1 MISLHI
7 TQRKPAF
14 YRVKEW
20 LTPMA
25 MVPAVMRAVRAMRA
39 MRLWRLLV
47 LRTAAV
53 RVGGAG
59 HEVASE
65 EVPIGLRRTAA
76 RMPGKIATHLVKRM
90 TASDL
95 S

>member
-1 MISLHI
+1 M
-7 TQRKPAF
+7 
-14 YRVKEW
+14 
-20 LTPMA
+20 
-25 MVPAVMRAVRAMRA
+25 
-39 MRLWRLLV
+39 
-47 LRTAAV
+47 LRTTAV

-65 EVPIGLRRTAA
+65 EVPIVLRRTAA

-90 TASDL
+90 TASGL

>member
-7 TQRKPAF
+7 SQREPVF
-14 YRVKEW
+14 YRVKGW

-25 MVPAVMRAVRAMRA
+25 MMSTVMRA

>member
-7 TQRKPAF
+7 SQREPVF
-14 YRVKEW
+14 YRVKGW

-25 MVPAVMRAVRAMRA
+25 MVPAVMRAMRA